1 MPEVYVY
8 MVEGRTLEQK
18 RTMAREITDV
28 LVRTIDVPPEVVMV
42 QFIETSP
49 DTKAKGGILF
59 SDRDAAQG
67 PNRGQENKSC
77 D

>member
-18 RTMAREITDV
+18 RTMAREITNV

-42 QFIETSP
+42 QFIETAA

-59 SDRDAAQG
+59 SDRNVRPGIQPKTG
-67 PNRGQENKSC
+67 E
-77 D
+77 